1 MKTLLEILFAV
12 ILHPLA
18 VILVW
23 INLAG
28 RRDLGLF
35 RKVLWGLVS
44 LIWGVGPLLYV
55 FLGGGDFW

>member
-1 MKTLLEILFAV
+1 MKILLEIIFAV
-12 ILHPLA
+12 VLHPVA

-28 RRDLGLF
+28 RRDMGLF
-35 RKVLWGLVS
+35 QKVLWGLLS
-44 LIWGVGPLLYV
+44 LIWGIGPLLYV